1 MEVKREIEGME
12 GHTWDKRRRR
22 RRRKNM
28 GEQKQNKSYV

>member
-1 MEVKREIEGME
+1 MKVKREIEGME
-12 GHTWDKRRRR
+12 GYTWDKRR